1 MGLVAPRAHV
11 RGHLPFK
18 DALKLMKFTNDSR
31 FDNFDEYTRRQYNAK
46 APHIPNPFG
55 HDEVPNRFLDFD
67 VFQKLRVLHQLSI
80 WTFWNP
86 DRIRDKMPEQRENDQ
101 TQWVSVWV
109 LNLH

>member
-1 MGLVAPRAHV
+1 
-11 RGHLPFK
+11 
-18 DALKLMKFTNDSR
+18 
-31 FDNFDEYTRRQYNAK
+31 
-46 APHIPNPFG
+46 
-55 HDEVPNRFLDFD
+55 LDFD